1 MNYKVVKK
9 KKIFTFFFKCKKKKK
24 KKKKKK
30 AENMNSK
37 VVKTKKRQ
45 NNVIIKIAV
54 CGSKK
59 SKCLKEQETKA
70 ILSSL
75 GRKTALSKIPL
86 FSDILF

>member
-1 MNYKVVKK
+1 MLTYCL
-9 KKIFTFFFKCKKKKK
+9 KCKKK

-59 SKCLKEQETKA
+59 SKCMKEQETKA